1 MFLKVRNFLP
11 FTLRMSSVTFNSP
24 VDVAMQRA
32 GNSRPGSLQQTAQ
45 ISVLKQANEVQART
59 ALTLITGIGV
69 KLDTSG

>member
-1 MFLKVRNFLP
+1 M
-11 FTLRMSSVTFNSP
+11 NST

-45 ISVLKQANEVQART
+45 ISVLKQANEVQARA